1 MLLRGTALV
10 SGTVSS
16 LNQPPLELSWG
27 KLSLVACY
35 GHLVHILTST
45 SSRDVLYMK
54 VIPRFSTETRL
65 VICTGAGM

>member
-16 LNQPPLELSWG
+16 PNQPPLELSRG
-27 KLSLVACY
+27 KLSLVAYY
-35 GHLVHILTST
+35 GHLVHILTSP
-45 SSRDVLYMK
+45 SSRDVFYMK
-54 VIPRFSTETRL
+54 LIPRFSTETRP